1 MVSFFTTCAGRRQ
14 FRQRQTGGQRRD
26 IDGSL
31 NGFQVGNDLFGAQ
44 LAGGQTWRT
53 GFFVGHN
60 RLKGDVDG
68 FNQGFEG
75 KRAGKVELEGD
86 SLGLYGTLTD
96 TVPGCGKLGGGTP
109 GTGDTHRVTFDHAD
123 QIETQQKS
131 TQADVGVGLIL
142 SLAPAVSVYAGA
154 DYSKQP
160 ATSPVRQYRSQ
171 GQLVALRWLYSSRF
185 FDDLTNKQ
193 EVREAP

>member
-31 NGFQVGNDLFGAQ
+31 NGFQVGNDLFGSQ

-96 TVPGCGKLGGGTP
+96 PAGGYLDTVAMYSWLD
-109 GTGDTHRVTFDHAD
+109 GDNHSERGLTLDNEGDVLTLSAEAGYPFPVAANWVV
-123 QIETQQKS
+123 EP
-131 TQADVGVGLIL
+131 QAQVI
-142 SLAPAVSVYAGA
+142 Y
-154 DYSKQP
+154 
-160 ATSPVRQYRSQ
+160 
-171 GQLVALRWLYSSRF
+171 
-185 FDDLTNKQ
+185 
-193 EVREAP
+193 

>member
-1 MVSFFTTCAGRRQ
+1 MTPVTVVSFFTKCAGRRQ

-26 IDGSL
+26 IDGAF

-96 TVPGCGKLGGGTP
+96 PAGGYLDTVAMYSWLD
-109 GTGDTHRVTFDHAD
+109 GDNHSERGLTLDNEGEVLTLSAEAGYPFPVAANWVVEP
-123 QIETQQKS
+123 QAQVIYQK
-131 TQADVGVGLIL
+131 
-142 SLAPAVSVYAGA
+142 
-154 DYSKQP
+154 
-160 ATSPVRQYRSQ
+160 
-171 GQLVALRWLYSSRF
+171 VALDSQDDGISHVS
-185 FDDLTNKQ
+185 FDYDSAWTGRLG
-193 EVREAP
+193 VSW